1 MASASPVVTHCLTAC
16 TQNHEGAYLAQR
28 TTKYLQCIL
37 GHKPVVAFDWALAV
51 ARAGTVASLPTR
63 EEVDAFI
70 KSNRIR

>member
-1 MASASPVVTHCLTAC
+1 MTAAAKYA
-16 TQNHEGAYLAQR
+16 GAV
-28 TTKYLQCIL
+28 
-37 GHKPVVAFDWALAV
+37 GALAG